1 MIVIVDTGSG
11 NLGSV
16 MKIFE
21 QLGAEA
27 LISSEPANVARA
39 ERIVLP
45 GVGAFDSAMNKL
57 NSEPGLVEAI
67 WTQSKVKGIPTLGI
81 CLGAQLLLSRS
92 EEGKMPG
99 LGLIPGIA
107 RKLNPAPGLK
117 IPHTGW
123 NRVRSV
129 RGHRILGAP
138 EREWDFYFVHSYA
151 AFPEEADSVLGL
163 TSHGET
169 FPSVIGSEN
178 IVGVQFHPEKSHD
191 DGIDLFRNFLSL

>member
-1 MIVIVDTGSG
+1 MIVIVETGSG

-16 MKIFE
+16 IKVFE

-27 LISSEPANVARA
+27 VVSSDPATVARA
-39 ERIVLP
+39 ERLVLP
-45 GVGAFDSAMNKL
+45 GVGSFDSAMNKL
-57 NSEPGLVEAI
+57 NSEQGLVEAI
-67 WTQSKVKGIPTLGI
+67 STQSTVKGTPTLGI

-92 EEGKMPG
+92 EEGELPG
-99 LGLIPGIA
+99 LGLIPGVA
-107 RKLNPAPGLK
+107 RKLNPISGQK

-129 RGHRILGAP
+129 RGHMILGAP
-138 EREWDFYFVHSYA
+138 EREWDFYFVHSFA
-151 AFPEEADSVLGL
+151 TFPEETNSVLGL

-169 FPSVIGSEN
+169 FPSVIGSGN

-191 DGIDLFRNFLSL
+191 AGIDLFRNFLAL